1 MAEAA
6 GGQPE
11 FVEVRCAGCGETLEV
26 EPGLTEFACPDCGT
40 HQALPP
46 ELMPPPPPRP
56 RRALPIPGRGPPP
69 AAVLHA
75 PVPVPVQVPAPARMP
90 CGGCCALLSVPAG
103 LVRFACPVCAAELVV
118 DGGRLRLY
126 FASPAAPTVS
136 VVAPPPAGVTLT
148 ASSLRHRPESQIERH
163 HPIRSEQ
170 IPAQCSIRSV
180 PREETFSSFRND
192 SPAAVQHTLA
202 RKEPV
207 NHSIHRG
214 ESCNE
219 TLDKTTA
226 RSSSRK
232 ARLQAG
238 VESIYIEKLQPERPI
253 QESTP
258 QAQACPP
265 SNSVRGD
272 HAQGQQP
279 LVDIS
284 SREQRAKNVSSTM
297 EREKAEPLNQA
308 SELKKAQAGKTIGCP
323 KRKRSSKNAGEN
335 KRKNKGFPSSPNEGL
350 YLRRSKRLTKQPEQP
365 INDDPVQQPAASPN
379 QYNSDPPDIDR
390 LIANLCPSPS
400 PQCQMPQACSSE
412 SGNADASVL
421 PASSNREMP
430 QAEQSPHRYNQLCP
444 PEVRGTHQ
452 LDKSGEQVQPQ
463 SPEQV
468 THAQQQDAYSYHPVL
483 RKYSRKSSGRGR
495 GRRPRGL
502 IEPRRE
508 YDRPVLTPN
517 NIDNWDVN
525 PLCPKV
531 SSTITALLKQKYPGS
546 TYLPVGEH
554 GDVPANEEL
563 VYRWKHYPAETRAAI
578 LNEFLQR
585 YKWAPGRE
593 AECLKIFQRRA
604 VKQFTGLLC
613 EEKRRVRAE
622 LAAVQKAKKAS
633 GSRSSNS
640 HAESEEEDA
649 TEEPK
654 DNQTEKVNEDEDPL
668 LWKPFPPAWMH
679 PNWWERLCEYWA
691 KEEVLQMSLKY
702 RKNRF
707 VGGRAHHTSGS
718 RSFAMQRQLMVIE
731 NGGKPVSELE
741 IFNKTHKFNG
751 GTGEFVSEKAKR
763 IVEGFKKRMEEAGD
777 KPADPDAAW
786 IQQVGG
792 RNRGRYYGL
801 TGTIDKAKIA
811 EIAKSIPG
819 KRGQQKFSQEEVQQM
834 INHALQ
840 GLNQSWEEKFK
851 SLEQSVRGAP
861 LLGVDHEHAPG
872 SSAAG
877 GDVQQDQS
885 KHQDESD
892 KQHVERRQS
901 ARHHDDDDDD
911 DDEDYEVEEEEVVS
925 TSD

>member
-148 ASSLRHRPESQIERH
+148 ASSLRHRPEQSQIERH

-180 PREETFSSFRND
+180 PREETFSSFRNY

-284 SREQRAKNVSSTM
+284 SCEQRAKNVSSTM

-468 THAQQQDAYSYHPVL
+468 THAQQ
-483 RKYSRKSSGRGR
+483 
-495 GRRPRGL
+495 
-502 IEPRRE
+502 
-508 YDRPVLTPN
+508 
-517 NIDNWDVN
+517 
-525 PLCPKV
+525 V

-819 KRGQQKFSQEEVQQM
+819 KRGQQKFSQEE
-834 INHALQ
+834 
-840 GLNQSWEEKFK
+840 
-851 SLEQSVRGAP
+851 
-861 LLGVDHEHAPG
+861 
-872 SSAAG
+872 
-877 GDVQQDQS
+877 
-885 KHQDESD
+885 DESD

>member
-1 MAEAA
+1 MAAA
-6 GGQPE
+6 GQPE

-69 AAVLHA
+69 AAVVHA
-75 PVPVPVQVPAPARMP
+75 PVPVPVPAPARMP

-148 ASSLRHRPESQIERH
+148 ASSLRQRPEQSQIERH

-214 ESCNE
+214 ESCIE

-232 ARLQAG
+232 AILQAG
-238 VESIYIEKLQPERPI
+238 VESIYVEKLQPEHPI

-272 HAQGQQP
+272 HTQGQQP

-323 KRKRSSKNAGEN
+323 KRKRSSKNAGENN

-412 SGNADASVL
+412 SGNADASAL

-468 THAQQQDAYSYHPVL
+468 THAQQ
-483 RKYSRKSSGRGR
+483 
-495 GRRPRGL
+495 
-502 IEPRRE
+502 
-508 YDRPVLTPN
+508 
-517 NIDNWDVN
+517 
-525 PLCPKV
+525 V

-554 GDVPANEEL
+554 GDVPANGEL

-679 PNWWERLCEYWA
+679 PDWWERLCEYWA

-885 KHQDESD
+885 KHQDGSD
-892 KQHVERRQS
+892 KQHGGRRQS
-901 ARHHDDDDDD
+901 ARHDDDDDDD

>member
-1 MAEAA
+1 
-6 GGQPE
+6 
-11 FVEVRCAGCGETLEV
+11 
-26 EPGLTEFACPDCGT
+26 
-40 HQALPP
+40 
-46 ELMPPPPPRP
+46 
-56 RRALPIPGRGPPP
+56 
-69 AAVLHA
+69 
-75 PVPVPVQVPAPARMP
+75 
-90 CGGCCALLSVPAG
+90 
-103 LVRFACPVCAAELVV
+103 
-118 DGGRLRLY
+118 
-126 FASPAAPTVS
+126 
-136 VVAPPPAGVTLT
+136 
-148 ASSLRHRPESQIERH
+148 
-163 HPIRSEQ
+163 
-170 IPAQCSIRSV
+170 
-180 PREETFSSFRND
+180 
-192 SPAAVQHTLA
+192 
-202 RKEPV
+202 
-207 NHSIHRG
+207 
-214 ESCNE
+214 
-219 TLDKTTA
+219 
-226 RSSSRK
+226 
-232 ARLQAG
+232 
-238 VESIYIEKLQPERPI
+238 
-253 QESTP
+253 
-258 QAQACPP
+258 
-265 SNSVRGD
+265 
-272 HAQGQQP
+272 
-279 LVDIS
+279 
-284 SREQRAKNVSSTM
+284 
-297 EREKAEPLNQA
+297 
-308 SELKKAQAGKTIGCP
+308 
-323 KRKRSSKNAGEN
+323 
-335 KRKNKGFPSSPNEGL
+335 
-350 YLRRSKRLTKQPEQP
+350 
-365 INDDPVQQPAASPN
+365 
-379 QYNSDPPDIDR
+379 
-390 LIANLCPSPS
+390 
-400 PQCQMPQACSSE
+400 
-412 SGNADASVL
+412 
-421 PASSNREMP
+421 
-430 QAEQSPHRYNQLCP
+430 
-444 PEVRGTHQ
+444 
-452 LDKSGEQVQPQ
+452 
-463 SPEQV
+463 
-468 THAQQQDAYSYHPVL
+468 
-483 RKYSRKSSGRGR
+483 
-495 GRRPRGL
+495 
-502 IEPRRE
+502 
-508 YDRPVLTPN
+508 
-517 NIDNWDVN
+517 
-525 PLCPKV
+525 V

-861 LLGVDHEHAPG
+861 LLGVDHETQEIDLVTLQHAPG